1 MNEFLVKHKGI
12 IMRFIAIMI
21 VASCLVSGCSW
32 INDKLGIPHENIV
45 EEMIEQQIQNQIG
58 ISIDLTPETPE

>member
-1 MNEFLVKHKGI
+1 
-12 IMRFIAIMI
+12 MRFIAIMI